1 MKKFK
6 NIFKKMSI
14 QENESTNEQNEQEQ
28 PMEHVQEQQENPE
41 PTADVR
47 DVQNAELK
55 AKVDE
60 LNDRYL
66 RLYSEFDNFRKRT
79 TKEKV
84 ELIQAGGEDVVK
96 SILPIL
102 DDFERAIK
110 FNGETI
116 DIKAVNDGVS
126 LIFNKLK
133 AALNQKGLEE
143 MKSIGEPFNSDIHE
157 AITSAPAPSED
168 LKGKVIDELEKGYTL
183 KGKIIRFAKVITG
196 Q

>member
-1 MKKFK
+1 
-6 NIFKKMSI
+6 MST
-14 QENESTNEQNEQEQ
+14 QENESANEQNEQEQ
-28 PMEHVQEQQENPE
+28 PMEHVQEQQETPE

-47 DVQNAELK
+47 DAQIAELK

-79 TKEKV
+79 AKEKV

-110 FNGETI
+110 FNGETT
-116 DIKAVNDGVS
+116 DIKVVNDGVS

-133 AALNQKGLEE
+133 ATLNQKGLEE
-143 MKSIGEPFNSDIHE
+143 MKSLGEPFNSDIHE

>member
-6 NIFKKMSI
+6 NIFKKMST
-14 QENESTNEQNEQEQ
+14 QEKESTNEQNEQEQ
-28 PMEHVQEQQENPE
+28 PIENVKEQQENPE

-79 TKEKV
+79 AKEKV

-110 FNGETI
+110 SNSETA

-133 AALNQKGLEE
+133 ATLNQKGLEE